1 MRRVTIVGVVILCT
15 ACGIMPSLSARAA
28 ATDRPPLPRE
38 RPNPVPIPAAPPD
51 DVGGEEAGADGAAV
65 PVPQAR
71 PAGGAEEPIEAEPAE
86 EAGSGDAEPSQT
98 VPVFA
103 EDAISP
109 ACPVLEEG
117 RVSGRPLKPIVD
129 EAGCVVP
136 AVYAISAVGVER
148 AVTLTPEAMLTCD
161 FADRLDRFVAGTVEP
176 LAVDMLGS
184 PLVGLAVAGSYVC
197 RSRNNEPGARPS
209 EHGKANAID
218 IATFLLADGR
228 RVSVSHDWTLPP
240 ERVGDPS
247 DGPADDSGDAAAAA
261 AEAGDGAIPLPVA
274 KPVDNTRNTRGEKQQ
289 DIPVENPV
297 ENDGDN
303 PVENRE
309 KRPVDT
315 SVDGAGKTPEERFL
329 RAVHEAA
336 CGPFSTVIGP
346 DGDAHHR
353 DHFHFDLATRGAS
366 GTATFCQ

>member
-15 ACGIMPSLSARAA
+15 ACGIMPGLSARAA

-51 DVGGEEAGADGAAV
+51 TAGADEVAV

-71 PAGGAEEPIEAEPAE
+71 PVEGAEEPVDSEPTGAGLEGSEPA
-86 EAGSGDAEPSQT
+86 QT
-98 VPVFA
+98 MPVFA

-161 FADRLDRFVAGTVEP
+161 FADRFDRFVAETVEP
-176 LAVDMLGS
+176 LAAGMLGS

-197 RSRNNEPGARPS
+197 RSRNNAPGARPS

-218 IATFLLADGR
+218 IAAFLLADGR
-228 RVSVSHDWTLPP
+228 RISVSHDWTLPP
-240 ERVGDPS
+240 ERAEDPLNGIGNDSEAGD
-247 DGPADDSGDAAAAA
+247 
-261 AEAGDGAIPLPVA
+261 GDGAIPPPVA
-274 KPVDNTRNTRGEKQQ
+274 KPVDSMVENAGDTDGEKQGDTPVEQ
-289 DIPVENPV
+289 PVENVV

-303 PVENRE
+303 SVENPE
-309 KRPVDT
+309 KTPVDGT
-315 SVDGAGKTPEERFL
+315 GKTPEERFL

-336 CGPFSTVIGP
+336 CGPFTTVIGP

-353 DHFHFDLATRGAS
+353 DHFHFDLVTRGAS
-366 GTATFCQ
+366 GTATVCQ